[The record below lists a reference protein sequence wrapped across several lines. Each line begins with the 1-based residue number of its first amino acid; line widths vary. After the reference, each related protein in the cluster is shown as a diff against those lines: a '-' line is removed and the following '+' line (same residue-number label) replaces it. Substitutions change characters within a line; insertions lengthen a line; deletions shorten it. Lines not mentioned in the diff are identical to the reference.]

1 MLRLTGQKIK
11 HIIKMRNSINI
22 WIVVKG
28 KCIKTLGGVIEKTY
42 ISTACCRNL
51 FLHKHCYRKNFSR
64 ARHRAFL
71 GGHPCRTSMSTRL
84 KVTFRPV
91 CRQAGG
97 QCCSHPFAMKPYVLS
112 ECKARVHELSE
123 FRVLVGKK
131 RGAGASRETVFRRE
145 IGLGNSPL
153 MGAPIVC
160 PKKLVVK

>member
-11 HIIKMRNSINI
+11 QIIKMRNSINI

-71 GGHPCRTSMSTRL
+71 GFPLDEEECSE
-84 KVTFRPV
+84 
-91 CRQAGG
+91 G
-97 QCCSHPFAMKPYVLS
+97 QFVLS